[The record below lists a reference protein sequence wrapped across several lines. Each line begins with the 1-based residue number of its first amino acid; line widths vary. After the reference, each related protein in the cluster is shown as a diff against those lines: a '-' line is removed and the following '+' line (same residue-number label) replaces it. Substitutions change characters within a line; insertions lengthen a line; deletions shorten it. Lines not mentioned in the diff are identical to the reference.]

1 MNVIRAL
8 TWRQLLGSRRRFL
21 VTLLGVMLSATMV
34 TAVLVGMDSAFASLY
49 QFYAATGG
57 DYHWACYC
65 SAETAPAALQ
75 EILACNQFSDV
86 ALRASGTA
94 FLRDRDGQEVVV
106 SQVNPAYL
114 DIMQTELLEGELPQS
129 SQQVLVT
136 QTMEDCRIGDT
147 LNLSGEQENSTV
159 QVSGI
164 LRSSASQLKDE
175 NALPVVYFVSD
186 QPLQTTMWR
195 FWAGPGG

>member
-34 TAVLVGMDSAFASLY
+34 TAVLVGMDSPFASLY

-86 ALRASGTA
+86 ALRASGTV

-106 SQVNPAYL
+106 SQVNPADL
-114 DIMQTELLEGELPQS
+114 EIMQTAGHSVAVANAPSEVRAAADEVTTCTCTDGAVGEYLYK
-129 SQQVLVT
+129 LIDKA
-136 QTMEDCRIGDT
+136 MG
-147 LNLSGEQENSTV
+147 
-159 QVSGI
+159 
-164 LRSSASQLKDE
+164 
-175 NALPVVYFVSD
+175 
-186 QPLQTTMWR
+186 
-195 FWAGPGG
+195 